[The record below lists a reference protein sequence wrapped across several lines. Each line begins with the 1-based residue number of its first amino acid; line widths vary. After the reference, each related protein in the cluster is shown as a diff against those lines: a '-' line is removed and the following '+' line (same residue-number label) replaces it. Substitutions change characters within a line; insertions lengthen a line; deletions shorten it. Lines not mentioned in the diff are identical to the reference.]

1 LHAHRSGV
9 PVFLFIVGVSIAL
22 GIAPRVE
29 SGADLRGIRHAVL
42 VRALRIIGVGLLLNL
57 LAFWLLDKAYFRPWG
72 VLQRIGLCFL
82 AVGWIATWLRPRGQW
97 AVLVALLAAYGLLL
111 AGTGGTSQWINIASR
126 LDTALLGHHV
136 YAFDAASGRGHD
148 PEGLLSTLPSI
159 ASVLLGLRAGDWLRH
174 GRSRP
179 LLLAGIA
186 MLALGA
192 LLACVQPMI
201 KNLWTPSYALW
212 TAGWAALALWLAHRL
227 VDVSVGRRWA
237 AASA

>member
-1 LHAHRSGV
+1 M
-9 PVFLFIVGVSIAL
+9 
-22 GIAPRVE
+22 
-29 SGADLRGIRHAVL
+29 
-42 VRALRIIGVGLLLNL
+42 
-57 LAFWLLDKAYFRPWG
+57 
-72 VLQRIGLCFL
+72 
-82 AVGWIATWLRPRGQW
+82 
-97 AVLVALLAAYGLLL
+97 LVALLAAYGLLL

-136 YAFDAASGRGHD
+136 SAFDAASGRGHD
-148 PEGLLSTLPSI
+148 PEGLLSSLPSI

-227 VDVSVGRRWA
+227 VDVSGWPPLGRSFGVNAITAYAGSEATVIVLMGLGWLDPLYRA
-237 AASA
+237 AFAGWMTPRFGPYLPSLAFAVAFTATWWCVVKWMDRRGIHLKL